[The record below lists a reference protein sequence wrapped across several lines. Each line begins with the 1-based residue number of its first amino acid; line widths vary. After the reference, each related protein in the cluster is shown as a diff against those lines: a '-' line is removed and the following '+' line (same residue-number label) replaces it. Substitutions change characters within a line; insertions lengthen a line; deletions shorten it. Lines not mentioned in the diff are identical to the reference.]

1 MPPRIKSVLSVKIE
15 PETLKKY
22 KAWCNKNGVKI
33 NRKTEML
40 IKQFLVEEKRG
51 DLNV

>member
-1 MPPRIKSVLSVKIE
+1 MLPRAKSVLSVKIE

-40 IKQFLVEEKRG
+40 IEQFLNLER
-51 DLNV
+51 